1 MPSRDAPWQ
10 LIDQKIGC
18 SLLRRVLGCYIDL
31 LAT

>member
-1 MPSRDAPWQ
+1 MPSRDARWQ

-18 SLLRRVLGCYIDL
+18 SLLRGVLGFYIDL